1 MEPGDIIGEVFH
13 NDREKIETFLN
24 LTNID
29 DKVESLFNSES
40 MQNVFKCEHQK
51 TTQKSEVEASRLR
64 EEGNILIQ
72 GSKYKAAISKFSAA
86 AIIAPFNEGG
96 MSRSFSLA
104 VANRS
109 FASLKLED
117 HESAIE
123 DIDLALEAGYPEEN
137 R

>member
-51 TTQKSEVEASRLR
+51 TTQKSEGNDNPNVVNVYYLYSIVESSRLR

-72 GSKYKAAISKFSAA
+72 VRK
-86 AIIAPFNEGG
+86 
-96 MSRSFSLA
+96 
-104 VANRS
+104 
-109 FASLKLED
+109 
-117 HESAIE
+117 
-123 DIDLALEAGYPEEN
+123 
-137 R
+137 